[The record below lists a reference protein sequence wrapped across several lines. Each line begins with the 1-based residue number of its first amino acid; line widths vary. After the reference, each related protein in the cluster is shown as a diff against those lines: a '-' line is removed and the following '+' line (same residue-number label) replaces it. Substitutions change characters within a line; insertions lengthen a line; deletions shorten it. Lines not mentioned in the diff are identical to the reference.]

1 MNYDSKQ
8 NYYVTFDKRF
18 THEKPTSNNKIPER
32 IGDDETKKY
41 DASNYKDFIT
51 DTFKSITEPEQ
62 PRLTIIF
69 QWNPEQEYQTNDF
82 TDNLL
87 DACNYKVLCTIQG
100 KSRELD
106 VKSNQL

>member
-1 MNYDSKQ
+1 MLGQ
-8 NYYVTFDKRF
+8 RYYRRLKDTF
-18 THEKPTSNNKIPER
+18 SSLILER
-32 IGDDETKKY
+32 IGEDETKKY

-62 PRLTIIF
+62 PRLTITF

-87 DACNYKVLCTIQG
+87 DACNYKILCSIQG
-100 KSRELD
+100 ES
-106 VKSNQL
+106 Q